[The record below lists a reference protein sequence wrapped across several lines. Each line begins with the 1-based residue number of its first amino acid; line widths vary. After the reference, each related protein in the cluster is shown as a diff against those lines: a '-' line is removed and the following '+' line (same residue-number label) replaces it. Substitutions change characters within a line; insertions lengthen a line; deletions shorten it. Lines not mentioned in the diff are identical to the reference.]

1 MEPSELKG
9 DGSDTAVIE
18 PEGVP
23 LFSGGE
29 AQFEEGEP
37 ASDPV
42 EPKRPNSYHI
52 NVSMS
57 SVHPDSPVQ
66 SLSVSLAY
74 ADGVLC
80 SMNVTGYRNGTYV
93 DQELLPPNLLRFA
106 NMVGHLGSGQQHTL
120 NQSNDAYG
128 VNMARQS
135 QMMGALAQP
144 GFRGFEA
151 PAKLHGPSGNF

>member
-9 DGSDTAVIE
+9 DGSDTATAENQIE
-18 PEGVP
+18 EFGSGLFGAGLPE
-23 LFSGGE
+23 SE
-29 AQFEEGEP
+29 
-37 ASDPV
+37 D
-42 EPKRPNSYHI
+42 EPKSTEPSRPNSYNI
-52 NVSMS
+52 SISLVSR
-57 SVHPDSPVQ
+57 HPDSPVQ

-80 SMNVTGYRNGTYV
+80 GMGVTGYRDGTYV

-120 NQSNDAYG
+120 NQSNDAYD
-128 VNMARQS
+128 VNMARQL
-135 QMMGALAQP
+135 QMGALAQP

-151 PAKLHGPSGNF
+151 RAKLYGPSGNF